1 MVDPEGRRGGVWIR
15 WCHLWWIQRPDV
27 GTSEQRWWQRVDGLD
42 GPMDGLGELVHG
54 FVFTFVFPDSFSQVS
69 KFVCENID
77 FRKWALRL
85 PL

>member
-1 MVDPEGRRGGVWIR
+1 MDPVSGAVDMPSGATDPVSGA
-15 WCHLWWIQRPDV
+15 
-27 GTSEQRWWQRVDGLD
+27 EQWRQCMDGLD

-69 KFVCENID
+69 IVSACENID
-77 FRKWALRL
+77 FCKWALRL

>member
-1 MVDPEGRRGGVWIR
+1 MDPMSGAMDPVSGAVDPSSGAVDPASGAEQ
-15 WCHLWWIQRPDV
+15 WWR
-27 GTSEQRWWQRVDGLD
+27 RVDGLD

-69 KFVCENID
+69 IVSACENID

>member
-1 MVDPEGRRGGVWIR
+1 MDPMSGAMDPVSGAVDPPSGATDPASGAEQWR
-15 WCHLWWIQRPDV
+15 QR
-27 GTSEQRWWQRVDGLD
+27 
-42 GPMDGLGELVHG
+42 MDGLGELVHG

-69 KFVCENID
+69 IVSACENID

>member
-1 MVDPEGRRGGVWIR
+1 MDPVSGAVDPPSGATDPASGAEQWR
-15 WCHLWWIQRPDV
+15 WCM
-27 GTSEQRWWQRVDGLD
+27 DGLD
-42 GPMDGLGELVHG
+42 GPMDGLGELVHR

>member
-1 MVDPEGRRGGVWIR
+1 VSGTMDPVIGAVDPPSGAADPASGAVQWRRR
-15 WCHLWWIQRPDV
+15 M
-27 GTSEQRWWQRVDGLD
+27 DGLD

-54 FVFTFVFPDSFSQVS
+54 FFFTFVFPDSFPQVS
-69 KFVCENID
+69 IVSACENID